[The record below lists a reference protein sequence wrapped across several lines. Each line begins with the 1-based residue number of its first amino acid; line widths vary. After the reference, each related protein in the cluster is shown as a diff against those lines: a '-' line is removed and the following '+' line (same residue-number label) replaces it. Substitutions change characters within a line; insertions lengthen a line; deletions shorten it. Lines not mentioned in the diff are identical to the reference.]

1 MQCNVNNLKN
11 LYNMEQN
18 DDNFLAISASFEAS
32 EVPDLLHFP
41 IFSCG
46 IIALAISLDSLTI
59 HVLVK
64 VLARKCFISLAEIH
78 GALSFTT

>member
-1 MQCNVNNLKN
+1 
-11 LYNMEQN
+11 MEQN
-18 DDNFLAISASFEAS
+18 DDDFLAISASFEAS

-41 IFSCG
+41 IFCCG

-59 HVLVK
+59 NVLVK
-64 VLARKCFISLAEIH
+64 VLARECFISLAEIH